1 MVINAGGEGR
11 LIFLLFSFNTSA
23 IFNTALMDSKDC
35 VFCKIVRGELSA
47 KKEYEDEEI
56 LVFYDIHPK
65 APVHLLI
72 IPKQHIDEF
81 ADVDLGIWQKM
92 AKVAQDLIQ
101 KLGLQS
107 KGYRLVN
114 NGAGAAL
121 IDHLHLHLLGDIT
134 HERDL

>member
-1 MVINAGGEGR
+1 
-11 LIFLLFSFNTSA
+11 
-23 IFNTALMDSKDC
+23 MDLKDC
-35 VFCKIVRGELSA
+35 VFCKIVRGEIPS

-56 LVFYDIHPK
+56 LVFHDIHPK

-72 IPKQHIDEF
+72 IPKQHINEF
-81 ADVDLGIWQKM
+81 ADADLGVWQKM

-101 KLGLQS
+101 KMGLQP

-114 NGAGAAL
+114 NGASAAL
-121 IDHLHLHLLGDIT
+121 IQHLHLHLLGDIT

>member
-1 MVINAGGEGR
+1 
-11 LIFLLFSFNTSA
+11 
-23 IFNTALMDSKDC
+23 MDSENC
-35 VFCKIVRGELSA
+35 VFCKIVRGEIPS

-56 LVFYDIHPK
+56 LAFHDIHPK

-81 ADVDLGIWQKM
+81 AEVDLEVWQKM
-92 AKVAQDLIQ
+92 AKAAQDLI
-101 KLGLQS
+101 KKMGLQP

-121 IDHLHLHLLGDIT
+121 IHHLHLHLLGDVS
-134 HERDL
+134 HERDI